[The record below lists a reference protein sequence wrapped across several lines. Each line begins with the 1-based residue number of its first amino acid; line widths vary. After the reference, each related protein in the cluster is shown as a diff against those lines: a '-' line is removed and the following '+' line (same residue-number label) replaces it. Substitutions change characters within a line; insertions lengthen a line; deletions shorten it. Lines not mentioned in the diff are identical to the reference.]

1 MNIKNALILFII
13 TCLFCIAF
21 YFIKDGIIKSNTEI
35 ITKDFKYYKLQI
47 DSLNNQVDSL
57 NQELFI
63 KQATIGRYEMGLDI
77 LKEQDLKAAD
87 KFQLILNTQTE

>member
-1 MNIKNALILFII
+1 MILKNAIVLFLM
-13 TCLFCIAF
+13 TCLLCLAF
-21 YFIKDGIIKSNTEI
+21 YFIKDGMIKSNTEI
-35 ITKDFKYYKLQI
+35 ITKDFQYYQMQI

-63 KQATIGRYEMGLDI
+63 KQANMSNYEMALEL
-77 LKEQDLKAAD
+77 LKEQDPKSAE

>member
-1 MNIKNALILFII
+1 MSIKNAIVLFLM
-13 TCLFCIAF
+13 TCLLFLAF
-21 YFIKDGIIKSNTEI
+21 YFIKDDMIKSNTEI
-35 ITKDFKYYKLQI
+35 ITKDFKYYELQI

-63 KQATIGRYEMGLDI
+63 KQANISNYEMTLEL
-77 LKEQDLKAAD
+77 LKEQDSKAAD